1 MRRSA
6 FAVALLLAT
15 APIASATGIV
25 PEVRPEMRVV
35 EVAAPTIR
43 QDAVVKSAVVENRK
57 ATKATTQRMNTTTLV
72 ILVLAVIGA
81 LVVLGAVL

>member
-15 APIASATGIV
+15 APIASATEIV